1 MKIDFYYINKNYLN
15 QLRQA
20 EIENRGFT
28 CVPNTE
34 YHSGRTKFFYG
45 AVMEVNSIKYFVP
58 VSSKAHYKQDDMIIK
73 VKDKQ
78 KPIMGTLRFRYML
91 PVPNDC
97 IDLLIRD
104 NLNDNANKERIR
116 KELSFCRK
124 NKDLI
129 EKKAT
134 QTYNRVIDKSN
145 TGLTD
150 NSCDFKLLEEVY
162 KKHIQNKQLLSDI
175 IKLIKEKDLILDSNP
190 SLKQIYKNAEEL
202 YNSKNNYSGKLAID
216 DKLPINE
223 QLSQA
228 YSISHRISEII
239 KSNPTLKAE
248 YINARDTYREKLKTN
263 ECIKS
268 IPPAKKL
275 KL

>member
-1 MKIDFYYINKNYLN
+1 M
-15 QLRQA
+15 
-20 EIENRGFT
+20 
-28 CVPNTE
+28 
-34 YHSGRTKFFYG
+34 
-45 AVMEVNSIKYFVP
+45 
-58 VSSKAHYKQDDMIIK
+58 
-73 VKDKQ
+73 
-78 KPIMGTLRFRYML
+78 
-91 PVPNDC
+91 
-97 IDLLIRD
+97 
-104 NLNDNANKERIR
+104 
-116 KELSFCRK
+116 
-124 NKDLI
+124 I